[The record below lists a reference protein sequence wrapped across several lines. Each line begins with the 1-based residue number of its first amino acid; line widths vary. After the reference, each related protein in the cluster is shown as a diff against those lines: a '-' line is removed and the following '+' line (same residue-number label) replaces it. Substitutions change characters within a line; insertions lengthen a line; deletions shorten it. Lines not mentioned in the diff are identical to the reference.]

1 MKRIICLL
9 VITSILISTYGCQS
23 EKKLYEIKSGVE
35 SALTLDEKILS
46 NIYYENDEIA
56 FFHGN
61 NMEDIMKNIYD
72 YYSIF
77 WLISLDKTLNAG
89 IIKEFKS
96 LLGNVIKS
104 GDISND
110 EQYKYDGVFDIYL
123 RAGIESV
130 LGLKENTET
139 YINQLDKFYDSNKNL
154 YAIEGNSIEDYIRPQ
169 TLL

>member
-23 EKKLYEIKSGVE
+23 EKEIYEIKSGVE

-77 WLISLDKTLNAG
+77 G
-89 IIKEFKS
+89 
-96 LLGNVIKS
+96 
-104 GDISND
+104 
-110 EQYKYDGVFDIYL
+110 
-123 RAGIESV
+123 
-130 LGLKENTET
+130 
-139 YINQLDKFYDSNKNL
+139 
-154 YAIEGNSIEDYIRPQ
+154 
-169 TLL
+169 